1 MIIGVVRELKAQ
13 ENRVAMTPAG
23 VDALTACGHRVLVE
37 KGAGCGA
44 GFSDE
49 SYKAAGAQIVTEAA
63 DVWEKCELM
72 VKVKEPHESEYQYL
86 RPDLVFFA
94 YLHLAADPE
103 LTKTLLAS
111 GVTAI
116 AYETVQR
123 SDRSLPLLTPMS
135 EVAGRMAIQEGAIFL
150 EKTRGGKGILL
161 EGVPGVT
168 PGSVVVVGGGTVGM
182 GAIRRAMGLGARV
195 TVVDVN
201 VDRLRYLEDIFMGR
215 IETLYSNRYNLSKAA
230 RHADLIVGAVLVPGA
245 KAPKVITEDMVKKMQ
260 PGSVIVDVAID
271 QGGCVETIKYP
282 TTHADPVFIKHG
294 VIHYAVPNIPGAV
307 PRTST
312 LALTNATLPYLLE
325 LAKKGWKQ
333 AVMDDEAL
341 AKGVNMVGGKLT
353 NAAVAEAHDLPCYPL
368 EEVIASF

>member
-1 MIIGVVRELKAQ
+1 MIIGVVKELKEQ

-23 VDALTACGHRVLVE
+23 VDALTACGHRVLVQ
-37 KGAGCGA
+37 KGAGYGA

-49 SYKAAGAQIVTEAA
+49 SYKAAGAEVITDAA
-63 DVWEKCELM
+63 DVWNNCELM
-72 VKVKEPHESEYQYL
+72 IKVKEPHESEYQYL
-86 RPDLVFFA
+86 RPGLVFFA
-94 YLHLAADPE
+94 YLHLAADLE

-123 SDRSLPLLTPMS
+123 SDCSLPLLTPMS
-135 EVAGRMAIQEGAIFL
+135 EVAGRMAIQEGAIYL

-195 TVVDVN
+195 TVVDIN

-215 IETLYSNRYNLSKAA
+215 IETLYSNRYNLSKAT
-230 RHADLIVGAVLVPGA
+230 RHADLVVGAVLVPGA
-245 KAPKVITEDMVKKMQ
+245 RAPKVITEDMVKKMQ

-282 TTHADPVFIKHG
+282 TTHADPVFVKHG

-333 AVMDDEAL
+333 AVLEDEAL

-353 NAAVAEAHDLPCYPL
+353 NAAVAEAHG
-368 EEVIASF
+368 

>member
-1 MIIGVVRELKAQ
+1 MIIGVVKELKEQ

-23 VDALTACGHRVLVE
+23 VDALTACGHRVLVQ

-49 SYKAAGAQIVTEAA
+49 SYKAAGAEILSEAA
-63 DVWEKCELM
+63 DVWNNCELM

-94 YLHLAADPE
+94 YLHLAADLE
-103 LTKTLLAS
+103 LTKTLLTS

-123 SDRSLPLLTPMS
+123 SDGSLPLLIPMS

-195 TVVDVN
+195 TVVVVN
-201 VDRLRYLEDIFMGR
+201 VDRLRYLEDSFMGR
-215 IETLYSNRYNLSKAA
+215 IETL
-230 RHADLIVGAVLVPGA
+230 
-245 KAPKVITEDMVKKMQ
+245 
-260 PGSVIVDVAID
+260 
-271 QGGCVETIKYP
+271 
-282 TTHADPVFIKHG
+282 
-294 VIHYAVPNIPGAV
+294 
-307 PRTST
+307 
-312 LALTNATLPYLLE
+312 
-325 LAKKGWKQ
+325 
-333 AVMDDEAL
+333 
-341 AKGVNMVGGKLT
+341 
-353 NAAVAEAHDLPCYPL
+353 
-368 EEVIASF
+368 